1 MDSDEGIRI
10 QSKSTSKKIFIN
22 KNLLGNYVLLLIY
35 NFTKNMHA
43 FLDSRRNYAQG
54 SDCRSCAI
62 IYLDTIPEVLEIIHS
77 EIEEIEVNEY

>member
-1 MDSDEGIRI
+1 
-10 QSKSTSKKIFIN
+10 
-22 KNLLGNYVLLLIY
+22 
-35 NFTKNMHA
+35 MHA